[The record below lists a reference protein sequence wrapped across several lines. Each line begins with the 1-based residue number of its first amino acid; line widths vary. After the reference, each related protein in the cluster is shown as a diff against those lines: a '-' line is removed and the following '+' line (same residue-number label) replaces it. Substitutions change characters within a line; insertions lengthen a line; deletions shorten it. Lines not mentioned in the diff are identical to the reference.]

1 MKSLPISPEVQ
12 SYVRA
17 VAVALFGVV
26 AAALGILAV
35 GAFGDYFKVYPVYA
49 PLMLTKLLGVDV
61 LGALVPL
68 AAVVL
73 SAVVF
78 TKLAKSP
85 VKKLAVGLAISAL
98 LAFVL
103 CHQTADGVAGYPLL
117 YAFLV
122 SIVSAGVNLYPKPN
136 RGFRANLAASLALTV
151 FCVPLSLFAV
161 DLAYSPNYYGA
172 VIGGNGLTDGLLM
185 STLYVP
191 MAVAIVFSAIT
202 YVSVTFNLVKMSQ
215 TASNIKPL
223 KKICTVASDNPT
235 SQAYAE

>member
-1 MKSLPISPEVQ
+1 VKSLPVSPEVQ
-12 SYVRA
+12 AYIRA
-17 VAVALFGVV
+17 VSVALFSVV

-35 GAFGDYFKVYPVYA
+35 GAFGDYFKAYPVYA
-49 PLMLTKLLGVDV
+49 PLILTKSLGVDI
-61 LGALVPL
+61 LGALIPL
-68 AAVVL
+68 AVVL
-73 SAVVF
+73 LSVAAF
-78 TKLAKSP
+78 IKFAKSP
-85 VKKLAVGLAISAL
+85 VKKLAVALAISAL
-98 LAFVL
+98 LAFGL

-136 RGFRANLAASLALTV
+136 IGFRALAASLALTV

-185 STLYVP
+185 STLYAP
-191 MAVAIVFSAIT
+191 LAVAIVFSAIT
-202 YVSVTFNLVKMSQ
+202 YVSVTFNLVKISQ
-215 TASNIKPL
+215 NASNIKSL
-223 KKICTVASDNPT
+223 KKIRTVASDNPT

>member
-1 MKSLPISPEVQ
+1 
-12 SYVRA
+12 
-17 VAVALFGVV
+17 
-26 AAALGILAV
+26 
-35 GAFGDYFKVYPVYA
+35 
-49 PLMLTKLLGVDV
+49 
-61 LGALVPL
+61 
-68 AAVVL
+68 VL

-85 VKKLAVGLAISAL
+85 VKKLAVALAISAL

-103 CHQTADGVAGYPLL
+103 CHQTTDGVAGYPLL

-122 SIVSAGVNLYPKPN
+122 SMVSAGVNLYPKSAS
-136 RGFRANLAASLALTV
+136 GFRANIAASLALTV
-151 FCVPLSLFAV
+151 FCIPFSLFAV

-185 STLYVP
+185 STLYAP

-223 KKICTVASDNPT
+223 KKIRAVASDNPT

>member
-1 MKSLPISPEVQ
+1 LGVKSLPISPEVQ

-17 VAVALFGVV
+17 IAVALFGVV

-35 GAFGDYFKVYPVYA
+35 GAFGDYFKAYPVYT
-49 PLMLTKLLGVDV
+49 PLMLTKSLGVDF

-85 VKKLAVGLAISAL
+85 IKKLAAALAISAL
-98 LAFVL
+98 FAFAL

-122 SIVSAGVNLYPKPN
+122 SIVSAGVNLYPKPDS
-136 RGFRANLAASLALTV
+136 GFKTNTVASLALTL

-185 STLYVP
+185 STLYAP
-191 MAVAIVFSAIT
+191 LAVAIVLSAIT
-202 YVSVTFNLVKMSQ
+202 YVSVTFNLVKISQ
-215 TASNIKPL
+215 TASNIKPH
-223 KKICTVASDNPT
+223 KKFHAVASDNPT
-235 SQAYAE
+235 SQA

>member
-1 MKSLPISPEVQ
+1 VKSLPISPEVQ

-35 GAFGDYFKVYPVYA
+35 GAFGDYFKAYPVYA
-49 PLMLTKLLGVDV
+49 PLMLTKSLGVDI
-61 LGALVPL
+61 LGALIPL
-68 AAVVL
+68 AVVL
-73 SAVVF
+73 LSAAVF
-78 TKLAKSP
+78 IKLAKSP
-85 VKKLAVGLAISAL
+85 IKKLAVAFSISAI

-117 YAFLV
+117 YAFLA
-122 SIVSAGVNLYPKPN
+122 SIVAAGVNLYPKPN
-136 RGFRANLAASLALTV
+136 IGFRALAASLALTV

-185 STLYVP
+185 STLYAP
-191 MAVAIVFSAIT
+191 LAVAIVFSAVT
-202 YVSVTFNLVKMSQ
+202 YVSVTFNLVKISQ
-215 TASNIKPL
+215 TTSNIKPL
-223 KKICTVASDNPT
+223 KKIRTVASDNPT
-235 SQAYAE
+235 SQA

>member
-1 MKSLPISPEVQ
+1 MPISPEVQ
-12 SYVRA
+12 TYIRA

-35 GAFGDYFKVYPVYA
+35 GAFGDYFKAYPVYA
-49 PLMLTKLLGVDV
+49 PLMLTKSLGVDI
-61 LGALVPL
+61 LGALIPL
-68 AAVVL
+68 AVVL
-73 SAVVF
+73 LSAAAF

-85 VKKLAVGLAISAL
+85 VKKLAAAFSISAL
-98 LAFVL
+98 LAFAL

-117 YAFLV
+117 YAFLA

-136 RGFRANLAASLALTV
+136 SGFRANLAASLALTL
-151 FCVPLSLFAV
+151 FCVPLSLLAV

-185 STLYVP
+185 STLYTPLSVT
-191 MAVAIVFSAIT
+191 IVYSAIT

-215 TASNIKPL
+215 TASKVKSPKVL
-223 KKICTVASDNPT
+223 CTVTAENPT
-235 SQAYAE
+235 SQV